1 MGAQWKKSAKSE
13 ASQKKGL
20 VFTKVAREIQVAAK
34 LGGPDIAGNHRLARA
49 ISAAK
54 AISCPNDTID
64 RAIKKGSGQLGDAQ
78 IDEIMYEG
86 FGPHQVGLLV
96 DCQTDN
102 RVRTA
107 SEIRLLFKSHGGNL
121 GEMGSVAWMFD
132 RVGLIEAAPPK
143 DMQKNMDYAETEAL
157 EAGANDVEKS
167 DGENYYFYG
176 AIEELENIRAALNTR
191 GWKVVSSELSYKAK
205 NLTEISPKERQEVEA
220 FLQAV
225 DEYDDTHKI
234 YTSASFI

>member
-1 MGAQWKKSAKSE
+1 MGAQWKKASKTE

-34 LGGPDIAGNHRLARA
+34 LGGPDPAGNHRLARA

-64 RAIKKGSGQLGDAQ
+64 RAIKKGSGQLGDVQ
-78 IDEIMYEG
+78 IDEVMYEG

-132 RVGLIEAAPPK
+132 RVGLVEGTPPK
-143 DMQKNMDYAETEAL
+143 NMSDAETEAI
-157 EAGANDVEKS
+157 EAGANEVEKS
-167 DGENYYFYG
+167 EGENYCFYG
-176 AIEELENIRAALNTR
+176 SVEDLETIRSNLTNR
-191 GWKVVSSELSYKAK
+191 GWKIVTCEPTYKAK
-205 NLTEISPKERQEVEA
+205 NLTEISASQRKEVEE
-220 FLQAV
+220 FLQAI
-225 DEYDDTHKI
+225 DDYDDTHKI
-234 YTSASFI
+234 YTSAHFT

>member
-1 MGAQWKKSAKSE
+1 MGAQWKKSAKSV

-49 ISAAK
+49 VSAAK

-64 RAIKKGSGQLGDAQ
+64 RAIKKGSGQLGDTQ

-96 DCQTDN
+96 ECQTDN

-132 RVGLIEAAPPK
+132 RVGFIEASPPK
-143 DMQKNMDYAETEAL
+143 GMVDAETEAI

-167 DGENYYFYG
+167 EGENYNFYG
-176 AIEELENIRAALNTR
+176 AIEDLETVRNNLTTR
-191 GWKVVSSELSYKAK
+191 GWKVITSEPSFKAK
-205 NLTEISPKERQEVEA
+205 NLTEVSAAQRQEVEA

-225 DEYDDTHKI
+225 DDYDDTHKI
-234 YTSASFI
+234 FTSASFI

>member
-34 LGGPDIAGNHRLARA
+34 LGGPDLAGNHRLARA
-49 ISAAK
+49 VSAAK

-64 RAIKKGSGQLGDAQ
+64 RAIKKGSGQLGDVQ

-96 DCQTDN
+96 ECQTDN

-107 SEIRLLFKSHGGNL
+107 SEIRLLFKSNGGNL

-132 RVGLIEAAPPK
+132 HVGLIEATPPK
-143 DMQKNMDYAETEAL
+143 NMVDAETEAI

-176 AIEELENIRAALNTR
+176 AIADLETVRANLTTR
-191 GWKVVSSELSYKAK
+191 GWKIVTSEPSYKAK
-205 NLTEISPKERQEVEA
+205 NLTEISPAQRQEVEA

-225 DEYDDTHKI
+225 DDYDDTHKI